1 MINTVIAKIKII
13 NGSSSSDYN
22 FQSTFYTP
30 SSVEVFCMQ
39 FIPFSYQLI
48 RWLLLFHV
56 LLIIIKQHLFGT
68 RY

>member
-1 MINTVIAKIKII
+1 MINTVITKLKII
-13 NGSSSSDYN
+13 SGSGISDYN
-22 FQSTFYTP
+22 FQGTFYVL

-48 RWLLLFHV
+48 RWLLLFRV